1 MVYVFLADGFE
12 EIEALTPIDV
22 LRRAGIEVCSIGI
35 TGEIVCGAHNICV
48 KADKFIEDYN
58 EENLEAIILPGGLK
72 GTQNL
77 DSSDFVKEAVSRAYK
92 AEKIVC
98 AICAAPMILGKMGI
112 LAHKKATCY
121 PGFEKHFIDAEYI
134 KNDVV
139 KDDNVITSN
148 GMGSAMEFAF
158 EIVASIKGIE
168 EAEKIKEEIQ
178 Y

>member
-1 MVYVFLADGFE
+1 MNEVVVFLADGFE

-22 LRRAGIEVCSIGI
+22 LRRAGIEVCSIGV

-98 AICAAPMILGKMGI
+98 AI
-112 LAHKKATCY
+112 
-121 PGFEKHFIDAEYI
+121 
-134 KNDVV
+134 
-139 KDDNVITSN
+139 S
-148 GMGSAMEFAF
+148 
-158 EIVASIKGIE
+158 
-168 EAEKIKEEIQ
+168 
-178 Y
+178 